1 MRSVPFSDAQS
12 IDAGGH
18 DHMQG
23 MLGILRLYCAD
34 VLEDNGVTGLRDPSE
49 FNFLWV
55 DSFPLFEPPEVRR
68 VCCAVLCCAVLC
80 CAVLCCAVQCVLCLP
95 AVVGSC

>member
-1 MRSVPFSDAQS
+1 MRFVPFSDAHQS

-18 DHMQG
+18 DQMQG

-55 DSFPLFEPPEVRR
+55 DSFPLFEPPEVRG
-68 VCCAVLCCAVLC
+68 VCCAVLCYACSVCYA
-80 CAVLCCAVQCVLCLP
+80 CLRRLVP
-95 AVVGSC
+95 VDMDSYIL